1 MPDALLLHPSGHVVS
16 ISNANHKMETLKIP
30 PAPMSDADAAA
41 QLLAQTKCGK
51 GSRPGLMTSPVAAA
65 VAADGTILV
74 LEFGDPTPPTPP
86 ALPARIQAFDLGGNP
101 KPFFTQQPV
110 PYVLELTATP
120 NTAGWQYMD
129 MAIEYGGFIYVLSQL
144 QGTNRL
150 DIYAPG
156 QTGTAPISTTTGFNA
171 AKIAVDFWRNV
182 YTLNYEVI
190 PTTGSPPAFTEPSV
204 SLWTPSDSCVGAGCT
219 P

>member
-1 MPDALLLHPSGHVVS
+1 
-16 ISNANHKMETLKIP
+16 
-30 PAPMSDADAAA
+30 
-41 QLLAQTKCGK
+41 
-51 GSRPGLMTSPVAAA
+51 MTNPVAAT

-74 LEFGDPTPPTPP
+74 IEAGAPTATTP
-86 ALPARIQAFDLGGNP
+86 LPARIQAFDIGGNP
-101 KPFFTQQPV
+101 KPFFPQQPV

-120 NTAGWQYMD
+120 NTAGWQYLD
-129 MAIEYGGFIYVLSQL
+129 LAIEYGGFIYVLSQL

-150 DIYAPG
+150 DIYSPG

-190 PTTGSPPAFTEPSV
+190 PTTGSPPAFTEPSI
-204 SLWTPSDSCVGAGCT
+204 SLWVPSDSCVGANCT